1 LANSGILDF
10 HMKEGPRLE
19 TLTRRLAECPADF
32 LAEPRVGSSGVVQVA
47 AVVSDLLSDLGG
59 DPLSP
64 EQARLFQ
71 AGGTPPE
78 RNRLRLVLVASWL
91 LHEPSF
97 KGQAEVAQRA
107 MALLTAGLSQLAELV
122 SAPQFVG
129 EPERREE
136 LARWC
141 LMALDLR
148 PAGETLAQA
157 QDRLTTL
164 NSIERQRVIKA
175 ARQAEARARQ
185 VREAMA
191 REAAKEASLKAMRE

>member
-1 LANSGILDF
+1 MD
-10 HMKEGPRLE
+10 EGPLLE

-32 LAEPRVGSSGVVQVA
+32 LAEPRLGSSGVVQVA
-47 AVVSDLLSDLGG
+47 AVVGDLLSDLGG
-59 DPLSP
+59 DPLSA

-71 AGGTPPE
+71 TGTVAAKSALRE
-78 RNRLRLVLVASWL
+78 RNRLRLVLIACWL

-97 KGQAEVAQRA
+97 KGQGDLAPRA
-107 MALLTAGLSQLAELV
+107 LALLTTGLSELAELV
-122 SAPQFVG
+122 SAPQFVAD
-129 EPERREE
+129 PERREE

-157 QDRLTTL
+157 QDRLATL

-191 REAAKEASLKAMRE
+191 REAAKEASMKAMRE